1 MKNFFCL
8 LFIPLLLASCTTLT
22 AQELIS
28 NDQREIVFKAVN
40 VIPMDRERVFEN
52 QTVVIKNGRIT
63 AMGDEGKIK
72 FSKEALVIAA
82 KGKYLTPGWAEI
94 HAHVPPIDDIEPMKE
109 VLILY
114 LANGITTIR
123 GMLGHSKHLEL
134 RSKINSGEILGP
146 HFYTTGPSFSG
157 QTVKTAERGAEM
169 VREQKLAGY
178 DYLKL
183 HPGLTKETFPAIVKA
198 AQEVDI
204 PFVGHVSFSV
214 GVWRA
219 IDAKYSTIDHL
230 DGFIEAIT
238 SGADTLVEQ
247 EIGLFGSWIGAQAEA
262 SLIPKLMTGLRNS
275 RIRVVPTQALAE
287 RWLSPFPAEEFTDDP
302 EMKYMRPEQIKSW
315 VNAKNTYMSNPNFS
329 KERAEK
335 LIQIRQKLILACQ
348 KNGVELL
355 LGSDAPQIFNVP
367 GFSIHHEMKYMVDAG
382 LTPYETLRTGTVN
395 VASYLNKTDSGTI
408 KTGNVSD
415 LVLLSGNPLKD
426 INQTRNIE
434 GVMIGTNW
442 LSKAYIEKE
451 LKKLEKK

>member
-1 MKNFFCL
+1 MKKTLCM
-8 LFIPLLLASCTTLT
+8 LFAAVLSTSWITLH
-22 AQELIS
+22 AQTPAD
-28 NDQREIVFKAVN
+28 NRQREIVFRSVN
-40 VIPMDRERVFEN
+40 VIPMDRERVIEN
-52 QTVVIKNGRIT
+52 QTVVVKNGKIT
-63 AMGDEGKIK
+63 ALGDEGKIK
-72 FSKEALVIAA
+72 FSKEALVIDA

-109 VLILY
+109 VLMLY

-123 GMLGHSKHLEL
+123 GMLGHTKHLEL

-169 VREQKLAGY
+169 VREQKAAGF

-183 HPGLTKETFPAIVKA
+183 HPGLTKETFPAIVKT
-198 AQEVDI
+198 AQEVGI
-204 PFVGHVSFSV
+204 PFVGHVSFNV

-238 SGADTLVEQ
+238 PGIDTLVEQ
-247 EIGLFGSWIGAQAEA
+247 ETGLFGSWIGDRADA
-262 SLIPKLMTGLRNS
+262 SLIPKLVAGLRNN

-287 RWLSPFPAEEFTDDP
+287 RWLSPLPAEEYTDDP
-302 EMKYMRPEQIKSW
+302 EMKYMKPEQLKSW
-315 VNAKNTYMSNPNFS
+315 TNAKNTYTGNPNFS

-335 LIQIRQKLILACQ
+335 LIQIRRKLIYECQ

-395 VASYLNKTDSGTI
+395 VASYLNKPNSGTI
-408 KTGNVSD
+408 KSGNVSD
-415 LVLLSGNPLKD
+415 LVLLNGNPLKD
-426 INQTRNIE
+426 ISQTKNIE
-434 GVMIGTNW
+434 GVMIGTQW
-442 LSKAYIEKE
+442 LSKEYIGSE
-451 LKKLEKK
+451 LKKIEKK

>member
-198 AQEVDI
+198 AQEVGI

-238 SGADTLVEQ
+238 PGADTLVEQ